1 MLEFVN
7 RKASNLNRKN
17 FEVERVEKD
26 SQGNII
32 RIIGTFIRSDQA
44 KIEGTKV
51 NNKDLTPI
59 SNKFINREAHNL
71 NRKIFDIDKI
81 ERDYN
86 GNITAIIGSFIRDD
100 NPIVEGSPM
109 DAKTLTF
116 ALNKYYFNDNSITIK
131 QGKKERI
138 IIETEDE
145 VKVEINNKN
154 NSIFKVSSSI
164 SSNLVTLTI
173 DLSST
178 ISLSNIGKFYFFVT
192 LISKETENIL
202 GIEEFI
208 VNIIA

>member
-1 MLEFVN
+1 
-7 RKASNLNRKN
+7 
-17 FEVERVEKD
+17 
-26 SQGNII
+26 
-32 RIIGTFIRSDQA
+32 
-44 KIEGTKV
+44 
-51 NNKDLTPI
+51 
-59 SNKFINREAHNL
+59 
-71 NRKIFDIDKI
+71 
-81 ERDYN
+81 
-86 GNITAIIGSFIRDD
+86 
-100 NPIVEGSPM
+100 M

>member
-145 VKVEINNKN
+145 VKVEIN
-154 NSIFKVSSSI
+154 
-164 SSNLVTLTI
+164 
-173 DLSST
+173 
-178 ISLSNIGKFYFFVT
+178 
-192 LISKETENIL
+192 
-202 GIEEFI
+202 
-208 VNIIA
+208 IIIN